1 MPAEVS
7 SGEGASREGQPGLP
21 LRNRELHGWEDGSH
35 RMMCFLLGSGWGDG
49 RAFFGGWLPVHFAFL
64 SAHCLAAILSAGE
77 RQRHCMGP

>member
-7 SGEGASREGQPGLP
+7 SGEGASREGKPGLP

-49 RAFFGGWLPVHFAFL
+49 RTFFGGWLPVLFVFL
-64 SAHCLAAILSAGE
+64 AAHCLATILSAGE